1 MVVSMLTYHS
11 KGGLCGRFAL
21 STLLS
26 WSITFQDF
34 PTDAILSYSDLLHGL
49 YRFWHSIVHAVIDL
63 NDLPA
68 HVV

>member
-1 MVVSMLTYHS
+1 MLTYHS

-26 WSITFQDF
+26 RSITFQDF

-49 YRFWHSIVHAVIDL
+49 YRFRHSIVHAVIDL
-63 NDLPA
+63 NDLLA